1 MHAPLVS
8 AEAPPSIPYEKYR
21 LANGLEV
28 ILSQDRTL
36 PLVAVDV
43 WYHVGAAN
51 EEPGRTGFAHLFEH
65 MMFTGSK
72 HVPRGVADKL
82 LEGVGGTDSN
92 ATTSFDR
99 TNYFDTVPS
108 NQLELA
114 LWIDADRMGY
124 LLDSLDQAALTNQQD
139 VVRNERR
146 QSYENRPYGIVD
158 EAVFHAL
165 FPQGHPYRPAIIGSH
180 VDIHVRD
187 FFKRYYRPNNATLTL
202 VGDFDTAV
210 AKRLVQKYFGSF
222 KRGPEVLKPALV
234 TPALTSEK
242 RLTVTDQIELERL
255 DLAWL
260 TAPKFK
266 PGDAELT
273 IAGYIL
279 AGGKSSRLY
288 KKLVYDLQVAQEVSA
303 GQDANAL
310 TSIFEI
316 EAIARSGHTAAE
328 LQPLIDAELD
338 RLAAEAPT
346 AAEVEAA
353 RNQIERSLYQSLQ
366 KVGGSNGRADLLNM
380 YNHYTGDPGY
390 LPKDIE
396 RYARVTPNDVQR
408 IVRDSLRKDAR
419 VVVLAVRGDK
429 KLDPDPPAPEIAR
442 NPGTEAINA
451 DERWRNATPKAGPT
465 RIPTLPEPH
474 SFALANGLRVL
485 YLQRPN
491 LPIVS
496 AQLVVDAGLAAG
508 DPSLPGVSDF
518 TAAMLEEGTQSRSS
532 QQISGELERLGASYV
547 LQTHRDTTSLEV
559 DALARNFPDALALLA
574 DIAQHPAFPADEI
587 ERQRKSRLS
596 IIAESREHGGALADV
611 ALARALYGPAHPYGN
626 SAIGTEASV
635 KRIGEAD
642 LRSLWQ
648 RHFRPD
654 KAALIVVGAIDAA
667 SLKALVERQWGGW
680 QPATAAM
687 ANAPP
692 AKAVTSTARVIIVDR
707 PGAPQTEL
715 RIGRIGTVRTTP
727 DFPALQVLN
736 EAFGGAFSSRLNL
749 DLREDKG
756 YTYGVGSRFSYGH
769 MPAPFAIRTAVRSDV
784 SAPAVK
790 EVFSEL
796 KRVTAAPLAADE
808 LKRARG
814 SLTQS
819 LPGAFETNE
828 ATAGS
833 FGDLFAYGLP
843 PDYYRKLPAEF
854 NAVKAPTLE
863 ALARRYLDPAGM
875 VVIAVGDRKNLESG
889 LQPLKLGP
897 LEVWPITGT
906 LF

>member
-1 MHAPLVS
+1 MMRPLLAASALAISMHAPLVS

-108 NQLELA
+108 NPLELA

-124 LLDSLDQAALTNQQD
+124 LLDSLEQA
-139 VVRNERR
+139 
-146 QSYENRPYGIVD
+146 
-158 EAVFHAL
+158 
-165 FPQGHPYRPAIIGSH
+165 
-180 VDIHVRD
+180 
-187 FFKRYYRPNNATLTL
+187 
-202 VGDFDTAV
+202 
-210 AKRLVQKYFGSF
+210 
-222 KRGPEVLKPALV
+222 ALV
-234 TPALTSEK
+234 TPAPASEK

-288 KKLVYDLQVAQEVSA
+288 KKLVYDLQIAQEVSA

-346 AAEVEAA
+346 EAEVEAA

-451 DERWRNATPKAGPT
+451 HQRWRTATPQAGPT
-465 RIPTLPEPH
+465 RP
-474 SFALANGLRVL
+474 
-485 YLQRPN
+485 
-491 LPIVS
+491 
-496 AQLVVDAGLAAG
+496 
-508 DPSLPGVSDF
+508 
-518 TAAMLEEGTQSRSS
+518 
-532 QQISGELERLGASYV
+532 
-547 LQTHRDTTSLEV
+547 
-559 DALARNFPDALALLA
+559 
-574 DIAQHPAFPADEI
+574 
-587 ERQRKSRLS
+587 
-596 IIAESREHGGALADV
+596 
-611 ALARALYGPAHPYGN
+611 
-626 SAIGTEASV
+626 
-635 KRIGEAD
+635 
-642 LRSLWQ
+642 
-648 RHFRPD
+648 
-654 KAALIVVGAIDAA
+654 
-667 SLKALVERQWGGW
+667 
-680 QPATAAM
+680 
-687 ANAPP
+687 
-692 AKAVTSTARVIIVDR
+692 
-707 PGAPQTEL
+707 
-715 RIGRIGTVRTTP
+715 
-727 DFPALQVLN
+727 
-736 EAFGGAFSSRLNL
+736 
-749 DLREDKG
+749 
-756 YTYGVGSRFSYGH
+756 
-769 MPAPFAIRTAVRSDV
+769 
-784 SAPAVK
+784 
-790 EVFSEL
+790 
-796 KRVTAAPLAADE
+796 
-808 LKRARG
+808 
-814 SLTQS
+814 
-819 LPGAFETNE
+819 
-828 ATAGS
+828 
-833 FGDLFAYGLP
+833 
-843 PDYYRKLPAEF
+843 
-854 NAVKAPTLE
+854 
-863 ALARRYLDPAGM
+863 
-875 VVIAVGDRKNLESG
+875 
-889 LQPLKLGP
+889 
-897 LEVWPITGT
+897 
-906 LF
+906 